1 MLLPSR
7 IAVSIKQVAVSRGW
21 TQSQY
26 LDPLNKCD
34 NVSLS
39 CRPQN
44 PQQCLYEKWYIVT
57 TPPSGSLSFT
67 NAQPRMDL
75 THIRHKWAQGW
86 LWGITQWK
94 DLVFNSSSEPRKTLP
109 QLVTFPT
116 LWPPWPPVIES
127 ASNTLPF
134 CPIDSSDSI
143 SRPLKLTSW
152 ISHPRQSKPHRAHNS
167 ERHLLHSHLVS
178 RKWRSVEI
186 RNPKLLPQ
194 GGLQTTGR
202 GFSFLYLPTVVNIV
216 SPWRRAGHW
225 RRRF

>member
-1 MLLPSR
+1 M
-7 IAVSIKQVAVSRGW
+7 
-21 TQSQY
+21 
-26 LDPLNKCD
+26 
-34 NVSLS
+34 
-39 CRPQN
+39 
-44 PQQCLYEKWYIVT
+44 
-57 TPPSGSLSFT
+57 
-67 NAQPRMDL
+67 
-75 THIRHKWAQGW
+75 
-86 LWGITQWK
+86 
-94 DLVFNSSSEPRKTLP
+94 FNSSSEPRKTLP

-216 SPWRRAGHW
+216 SPWRRADIAHPEDPSHPSLIPSTQIGWLLTAHNCSSKGPDPMAVHPAPPRHPPMSASPLQGLQACTTTHRLSTW
-225 RRRF
+225 FLGLKLGP